1 VLPLLLAG
9 CDAAWPSGSYVS
21 VNARDAARLAPA
33 VADYLA
39 SALPSHAT
47 VALAPAQPGDPMTPV
62 LAEALSHDGITPAPT
77 GRPVQYVVTPLD
89 DGVLLHIA
97 LDGGSTAASRYFVRS
112 PDGSLTAAGPMM
124 ERTR

>member
-1 VLPLLLAG
+1 
-9 CDAAWPSGSYVS
+9 
-21 VNARDAARLAPA
+21 
-33 VADYLA
+33 
-39 SALPSHAT
+39 
-47 VALAPAQPGDPMTPV
+47 
-62 LAEALSHDGITPAPT
+62 
-77 GRPVQYVVTPLD
+77 LD

>member
-1 VLPLLLAG
+1 
-9 CDAAWPSGSYVS
+9 
-21 VNARDAARLAPA
+21 
-33 VADYLA
+33 
-39 SALPSHAT
+39 
-47 VALAPAQPGDPMTPV
+47 MTPV
-62 LAEALSHDGITPAPT
+62 LTEALSMTELHRTDRAA
-77 GRPVQYVVTPLD
+77 RAVRRDPLD